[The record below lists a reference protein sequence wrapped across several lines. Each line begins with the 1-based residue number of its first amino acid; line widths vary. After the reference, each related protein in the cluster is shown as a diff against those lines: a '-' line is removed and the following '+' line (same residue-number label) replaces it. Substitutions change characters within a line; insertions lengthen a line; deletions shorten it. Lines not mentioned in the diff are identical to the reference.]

1 LCHPAAKRKIR
12 YAEADYQE
20 ASGWWLAGG
29 SIVKPRNIAAFAL
42 VVWYILTPPDVS
54 HRASMTPP
62 PDNSEYLGL
71 WKAQHK
77 AEVAIAW
84 NLWVF
89 LLPHV
94 KGMRPMFILDKN
106 VADAG
111 AKGVGKTGIRVWV
124 DSAENAPK
132 VERWVPSKLEGVPVV
147 VEANPEL
154 AW

>member
-1 LCHPAAKRKIR
+1 M
-12 YAEADYQE
+12 
-20 ASGWWLAGG
+20 
-29 SIVKPRNIAAFAL
+29 KPRNVAAFAL

-54 HRASMTPP
+54 HRASMTSMTPP

-84 NLWVF
+84 NPWVF

-106 VADAG
+106 VPDAA
-111 AKGVGKTGIRVWV
+111 AKGIGKTGIRVWV
-124 DSAENAPK
+124 DEPEN
-132 VERWVPSKLEGVPVV
+132 VRWVQRWVPSQLEGVPVV
-147 VEANPEL
+147 VEANPKL